1 MTGPASGV
9 VCVARAAWLSIVRS
23 CGAVVGI
30 VGISIFACAEERPA
44 PRMARLVVA
53 QPALVIQGTVG
64 VSMNGM
70 HVSLHVGD
78 ADVPPEEDDGSP
90 ADDGAAPA
98 HWQTIRFEENSFDQ
112 AMFAGDREAA
122 LRKLEEMLASKMKVI
137 DRITALTDDQKQK
150 LLLAGR
156 GHINHLI
163 QRIDSQRSQFEL
175 VKTVRTDNIRGALR
189 ELMKALQPAAKLR
202 TLLTAGPFDSD
213 SLFEKTLRRLV
224 SAEVYNQILDERKRT
239 AGEPNVNIK
248 VVPRVLPAAAR

>member
-9 VCVARAAWLSIVRS
+9 VCVARAAWLWIVRC

-30 VGISIFACAEERPA
+30 IGISIFAGAEERPA

-53 QPALVIQGTVG
+53 QPALVIRGTVSAS
-64 VSMNGM
+64 VNGM
-70 HVSLHVGD
+70 HVSLHVGE

-90 ADDGAAPA
+90 ADDGEAPA
-98 HWQTIRFEENSFDQ
+98 HWQTIRLEENAFNQ
-112 AMFAGDREAA
+112 AMFSGDREAS
-122 LRKLEEMLASKMKVI
+122 LGKLEEMLAGKMKLI

-156 GHINHLI
+156 GDIHHLI
-163 QRIDSQRSQFEL
+163 QRIDSQRSQFEQA
-175 VKTVRTDNIRGALR
+175 KTVRTDDMRGALR
-189 ELMKALQPAAKLR
+189 EIMQALQPAAKLR
-202 TLLTAGPFDSD
+202 ILLTEGPFGSD

-224 SAEVYNQILDERKRT
+224 SADVYNQILDERKRT
-239 AGEPNVNIK
+239 AAEPKVNIK